1 MNHLDQIAKIIQQA
15 NSVAILTGAG
25 VSTASGIPDFR
36 SSEGLWTEDHAREY
50 YMSSQYFFK
59 DPVDFWNK
67 YKRIFRLKLLKN
79 YQPNKVHQFFKR
91 LEDAGKD
98 VAIITQN
105 VDGLHQLAG
114 NSRVVEYHG
123 TLNQASCPSCQA
135 SYSLDYVMENEIP
148 YCQEPGCGDILK
160 PDVVLFGDMITAHDE
175 AEAILDH
182 VDVLLVMGT
191 SLFVTPFNL
200 LPEYAAYRGIPAIM
214 INGEPTGK
222 DYLFNHV
229 IHDDLSKVVR
239 ELSPLID

>member
-1 MNHLDQIAKIIQQA
+1 MNNLDQIATLIQEA
-15 NSVAILTGAG
+15 NSVAVLTGAG

-50 YMSSQYFFK
+50 YMSSQYFFQ

-67 YKRIFRLKLLKN
+67 YKSIFRLKLLKN
-79 YQPNKVHQFFKR
+79 YQPNQVHQFFKR
-91 LEDAGKD
+91 LEDTGKD
-98 VAIITQN
+98 IAIITQN

-123 TLNQASCPSCQA
+123 TLNKASCPSCQA
-135 SYSLDYVMENEIP
+135 SYSLDYVMKNEIP

-160 PDVVLFGDMITAHDE
+160 PGVVLFGDMITAHDE

-200 LPEYAAYRGIPAIM
+200 LPEYASYRGIPSIM

-222 DYLFNHV
+222 DYLFDQV
-229 IHDDLSKVVR
+229 IHDDLSKVVE